1 MSRAVLPLTVAK
13 GRWKLLKK
21 LIQLARCTQ
30 VCYEKLVP
38 AFSYINMKCSV
49 VGEIRCLNLIR
60 TNIHFYYAKKL
71 M

>member
-21 LIQLARCTQ
+21 LIQLAQCTQ
-30 VCYEKLVP
+30 VCFEKLVL
-38 AFSYINMKCSV
+38 ALSYIDIKCSV

-60 TNIHFYYAKKL
+60 IIIYFYYAKKL